1 MLRKQKALQ
10 AVNKTFGH
18 KDMIQP
24 RKKNLKKPTKLKKQI
39 KQTKK
44 PTTKNSLTE

>member
-1 MLRKQKALQ
+1 MLRKQQALQ

-24 RKKNLKKPTKLKKQI
+24 RKKNLKKPTKLKKQTNKANKKTNHK
-39 KQTKK
+39 KQ
-44 PTTKNSLTE
+44 SY